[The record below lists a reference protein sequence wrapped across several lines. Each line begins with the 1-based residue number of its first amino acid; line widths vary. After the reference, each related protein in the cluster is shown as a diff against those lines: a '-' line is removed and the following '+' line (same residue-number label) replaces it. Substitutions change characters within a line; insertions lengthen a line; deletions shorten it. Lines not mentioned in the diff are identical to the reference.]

1 MTTCEISWNWGAW
14 HQHSKKLFKTR
25 SAKENTYYHEA
36 FTSEEAAGMG
46 GCLNIG
52 RCETEKEEIQV
63 LLSQEIL
70 LPK

>member
-1 MTTCEISWNWGAW
+1 VKYHGIGGHGTNTQRNY
-14 HQHSKKLFKTR
+14 SKP
-25 SAKENTYYHEA
+25 KENTYYHEA